1 MARMI
6 RSSSRIVAN
15 PPPVR
20 QDGPMRP
27 MLASAGTA
35 VPVGPQWA
43 HEIKWDGMR
52 LLADI
57 ADGRVRLSSRN
68 ENDVTSTF
76 PELST
81 LAGPGM
87 PDDMLLD
94 GEVVALQAG
103 LPSFSALSERMH
115 VSNPR
120 KVGALTVTRPV
131 TFMVFDLLRLG
142 GVDLIAQP
150 LAQRRADLE
159 RIGVAGP
166 HAQVPP
172 TYQDGVALQTAT
184 LEQGL
189 EGVVSKR
196 LSSRYRP
203 GRRSPDWLKFPHR
216 ISRSVVI
223 GGWRP
228 ETDRV
233 RQLGAVL
240 VGRPTPR
247 GLAYLGRVGSGL
259 AGPEQDRV
267 LRALQGRRVDTS
279 PFADEIPAMDAQGT
293 QWVRA
298 EVVMDVQSLGL
309 TAQGRLRQPAYR
321 GLRPDLSPDDV
332 NDQG

>member
-1 MARMI
+1 
-6 RSSSRIVAN
+6 
-15 PPPVR
+15 
-20 QDGPMRP
+20 MRP
-27 MLASAGTA
+27 MLASAGT
-35 VPVGPQWA
+35 VIPGGPEWV

-52 LLADI
+52 VLADV
-57 ADGRVRLSSRN
+57 ADGRLRLWSRN

-81 LAGPGM
+81 LAGSGM

-94 GEVVALQAG
+94 GEVVALDAG
-103 LPSFSALSERMH
+103 LPSFAALSERMH
-115 VSNPR
+115 ITNVR
-120 KVGALTVTRPV
+120 KARRLAVARPV
-131 TFMVFDLLRLG
+131 TFMVFDLLRLDR
-142 GVDLIAQP
+142 VDLTSQS
-150 LAQRRADLE
+150 LAQRRAALE
-159 RIGVAGP
+159 GIGLGGVNT
-166 HAQVPP
+166 QVPP
-172 TYQDGVALQTAT
+172 TYADGGALQTAT